1 MKKFGTYLMVFTLIW
16 IFFAGTVLRQ
26 RQLSAD
32 VIRIHVLANSDS
44 AEDQAVKLQV
54 RDAVLS
60 KVAEV
65 TEGCADRKSAAAAMI
80 AHAEELGSIA
90 ASTAGTSASVLL
102 APEVYETRRYGGF
115 VLPAGE
121 YLSLQI
127 RLGEAAGKNW
137 WCVAFPMVCLTAT
150 AEDFEAVAA
159 AGGLDAEEIRLMTGD
174 GMDVEVRF
182 MVLEW
187 LQQLKTR
194 FFS

>member
-16 IFFAGTVLRQ
+16 TFFAGTVLRQ

-115 VLPAGE
+115 ALPAGE